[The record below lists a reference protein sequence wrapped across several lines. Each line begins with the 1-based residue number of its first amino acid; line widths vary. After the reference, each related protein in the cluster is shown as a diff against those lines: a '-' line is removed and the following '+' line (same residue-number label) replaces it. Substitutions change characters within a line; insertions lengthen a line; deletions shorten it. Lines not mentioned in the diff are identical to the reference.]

1 MKCPKCNYTSFD
13 YLSECKKCGEALD
26 ESRLALN
33 FKTTPPIPFTE
44 ELPRPHETAAAPAAS
59 TDSTVAGIGKQ
70 VSPAKMPGLET
81 YSDSVPLLGEPGEDE
96 NVIRLSGLGQLGSG
110 GKSDAPAAGAADFET
125 LPEIDFGQ
133 ELRPHDEA
141 PAGKGFGEIELG
153 REFVKADK
161 GLQPVSADIDQE
173 PGLFSELDL
182 SEETRETAKKE
193 LPFSFSD
200 NENEEINLKISDDE
214 EVQTEEDCIELEL
227 DMDDD
232 ESIDQ
237 ILADLEKK

>member
-33 FKTTPPIPFTE
+33 FKTTSPIPFTE
-44 ELPRPHETAAAPAAS
+44 EPTRPPETTPTVTAASKDSAGREKQAPPS
-59 TDSTVAGIGKQ
+59 E
-70 VSPAKMPGLET
+70 MPGLET
-81 YSDSVPLLGEPGEDE
+81 FPGGPVPVRNDSATGDDE
-96 NVIRLSGLGQLGSG
+96 ISLSRLGQLG
-110 GKSDAPAAGAADFET
+110 KRDKKDEPAGLSDFET
-125 LPEIDFGQ
+125 LPEIDFGR
-133 ELRPHDEA
+133 ELEPDDKEA
-141 PAGKGFGEIELG
+141 SAANGFGKIELG
-153 REFVKADK
+153 HEFVKTDK
-161 GLQPVSADIDQE
+161 DQLSAPEDRDQE
-173 PGLFSELDL
+173 PGLFSDLDL
-182 SEETRETAKKE
+182 SPETRETSKKK

-200 NENEEINLKISDDE
+200 NENEEINLKISDE
-214 EVQTEEDCIELEL
+214 EEGQSEADCIELEL